1 MLPIIQTTAIAIFLS
16 VFVSAGTVCF
26 YPNPGCMGP
35 SVQFS
40 GMKPDAC
47 CSVSNVYATVKLLD
61 TAEYVLLFQCLA
73 RPFCLLIIDSI
84 VVP

>member
-1 MLPIIQTTAIAIFLS
+1 MLPIIQTTTAIATFLS

-40 GMKPDAC
+40 GITPGAC

-61 TAEYVLLFQCLA
+61 TAEYVLFFLCLA
-73 RPFCLLIIDSI
+73 WPC
-84 VVP
+84 